1 MNAATASY
9 DWFDDTGAGQTL
21 TALCVAPLQAVAG
34 LMWVLGCIARMA
46 VSIVRENAG
55 NVTRLAGIVGVVV
68 LLCLVWQ
75 LAVGGALVA
84 AYGWMTW
91 K

>member
-9 DWFDDTGAGQTL
+9 DWFDDSAMGQTL
-21 TALCVAPLQAVAG
+21 TALAMGPYQAAMA

-55 NVTRLAGIVGVVV
+55 NVARLAGIVGVVV